1 MAFMMVLLVFLL
13 GVTVWAFFQ
22 MNPKGI
28 SARTLALYN
37 AGVLVIAVLA
47 AYAVGRALYADAVVA
62 KAGHAGMA
70 AYLTIMAASTVFLI
84 VVLAGGV
91 IRNFF
96 VFPVEKRAKDVPPA
110 G

>member
-37 AGVLVIAVLA
+37 AG
-47 AYAVGRALYADAVVA
+47 
-62 KAGHAGMA
+62 
-70 AYLTIMAASTVFLI
+70 
-84 VVLAGGV
+84 
-91 IRNFF
+91 
-96 VFPVEKRAKDVPPA
+96 
-110 G
+110 